1 MLGFDLMPRSTIPFP
16 GYWLGVAGRTQIHM
30 GQAGDPLSEQ
40 YYLGSVKGRT
50 TRDSGVVDHI
60 AFTGED
66 AAGFRARLE
75 GLGVPFQTRNFPEA
89 KLFQIL
95 VEDPNGLII
104 EVGFFDDSIS
114 KQLDDPAKGQPGQ

>member
-1 MLGFDLMPRSTIPFP
+1 
-16 GYWLGVAGRTQIHM
+16 M
-30 GQAGDPLSEQ
+30 GQAGDPLSKQ
-40 YYLGSVKGRT
+40 YYLGTVKGRT

-75 GLGVPFQTRNFPEA
+75 SLGVPFQARNFPEA
-89 KLFQIL
+89 KLFRIL

-104 EVGFFDDSIS
+104 EVGFFDDPIS
-114 KQLDDPAKGQPGQ
+114 KQMGEPAKGRPGE